1 MVTRDVQKA
10 FDKVWHKSIIY
21 KLLQA
26 GVDKKLT
33 RILANFLHS
42 RRAYVRVNKHKGET
56 FKMTAGVPQG
66 DVLSPTLFLIVGN
79 DYPEPTRNNSQKNF
93 AMQYADDFT
102 QIIISKFNTTI
113 TQACRDQH
121 KNNVEEEIR
130 KQNDFE
136 RRWKIKTNVNKFT
149 IINIGFFIA
158 PTIVINNTPIPYV
171 THTKLLGLH
180 LTRNNFYVKQIQQ
193 NTIRA
198 RAELKKLQRF
208 KSLKPKLKVRLYK
221 ALILP
226 LLTYPVVPLNISSKT
241 QIKKLQVI
249 QNKAIRWITNE
260 HWPIICPIALR
271 QEQLRIEPLDQR
283 LQRLA
288 DGVWKQVLEE
298 NEEFHRSSMLIQMI
312 NPHPWFPSSRGRA
325 LI

>member
-1 MVTRDVQKA
+1 
-10 FDKVWHKSIIY
+10 
-21 KLLQA
+21 
-26 GVDKKLT
+26 
-33 RILANFLHS
+33 
-42 RRAYVRVNKHKGET
+42 
-56 FKMTAGVPQG
+56 MTAGVPQG

-171 THTKLLGLH
+171 THTKLLGLQ

-198 RAELKKLQRF
+198 RAELKKTTTLQITET
-208 KSLKPKLKVRLYK
+208 K
-221 ALILP
+221 AEGKAVQSTHSTTPHLP
-226 LLTYPVVPLNISSKT
+226 SGST
-241 QIKKLQVI
+241 QHQLQ
-249 QNKAIRWITNE
+249 NSN
-260 HWPIICPIALR
+260 
-271 QEQLRIEPLDQR
+271 QETT
-283 LQRLA
+283 
-288 DGVWKQVLEE
+288 
-298 NEEFHRSSMLIQMI
+298 S
-312 NPHPWFPSSRGRA
+312 HPEQSHKMDH
-325 LI
+325 

>member
-1 MVTRDVQKA
+1 
-10 FDKVWHKSIIY
+10 
-21 KLLQA
+21 
-26 GVDKKLT
+26 
-33 RILANFLHS
+33 
-42 RRAYVRVNKHKGET
+42 
-56 FKMTAGVPQG
+56 MTAGVPQG

-171 THTKLLGLH
+171 THTKL
-180 LTRNNFYVKQIQQ
+180 
-193 NTIRA
+193 
-198 RAELKKLQRF
+198 
-208 KSLKPKLKVRLYK
+208 
-221 ALILP
+221 
-226 LLTYPVVPLNISSKT
+226 
-241 QIKKLQVI
+241 
-249 QNKAIRWITNE
+249 
-260 HWPIICPIALR
+260 
-271 QEQLRIEPLDQR
+271 
-283 LQRLA
+283 
-288 DGVWKQVLEE
+288 
-298 NEEFHRSSMLIQMI
+298 
-312 NPHPWFPSSRGRA
+312 
-325 LI
+325 